1 MAGFGPMKL
10 ASIAPEKSASIAS
23 VPALNVDGLERRRRA
38 EGLLEQT
45 GVDADDGGGVRHVGE
60 VAEAQGHVRFRRGF
74 GCRHGLGHGLSH
86 GRRRVLRSG
95 RGRFAVRR
103 SGIGRRRIVVGST
116 RRGTEEEGGGEEGDE
131 CSSFDHVQQSTMWI
145 SIPQCDNYDFVSRVS
160 ASRARIRSVTNAPR
174 SNEPAD
180 APPRSGTQS
189 IERAFSV
196 LECLAASAR
205 PLGLT
210 DIARAVDLNP
220 STTHRLIRALVV
232 AGYVEQEPNSDHY
245 QLGIGIAVIGQ
256 RALEHSGYHLA
267 RPILDDLSERTG
279 ESVSLG
285 IRRGEE
291 VVVIE
296 QATSAA
302 PLRFDHPTGAEIA
315 MHASAMGKAL
325 LAFSVDDA
333 RPDRCGAR
341 TVRPLHRSDPHHDRA
356 VDPGTPN
363 VRDRGYATN
372 IEERHIGV
380 CGIAA
385 PVRSQSGTAH
395 AAVGIQGPSVRL
407 TADASTNSRRS

>member
-1 MAGFGPMKL
+1 
-10 ASIAPEKSASIAS
+10 
-23 VPALNVDGLERRRRA
+23 
-38 EGLLEQT
+38 
-45 GVDADDGGGVRHVGE
+45 
-60 VAEAQGHVRFRRGF
+60 
-74 GCRHGLGHGLSH
+74 
-86 GRRRVLRSG
+86 
-95 RGRFAVRR
+95 
-103 SGIGRRRIVVGST
+103 
-116 RRGTEEEGGGEEGDE
+116 
-131 CSSFDHVQQSTMWI
+131 MWI
-145 SIPQCDNYDFVSRVS
+145 QISQCDNYDFMGRVS
-160 ASRARIRSVTNAPR
+160 VSRARIRSVTNAPR
-174 SNEPAD
+174 SHEPAE

-196 LECLAASAR
+196 LECLAASSR

-220 STTHRLIRALVV
+220 STTHRLIRALVT
-232 AGYVEQEPNSDHY
+232 AGYVEQDSTSDHY

-325 LAFSVDDA
+325 LAFSATTPAQIVA
-333 RPDRCGAR
+333 ALAPYDRFTDR
-341 TVRPLHRSDPHHDRA
+341 THTTTEGLIQEL
-356 VDPGTPN
+356 TN

-372 IEERHIGV
+372 IEERHVGV

-385 PVRSQSGTAH
+385 PVRSRSGTAH

-407 TADASTNSRRS
+407 TAARLDELAPIVKQAAADIAAVVIRI